1 MNLAKLVLN
10 QPTSI
15 YTVFGNGF
23 KIYALYQEASTLKE
37 LIGFIGIV
45 QTQSSRQINKIFVNL
60 SEHCKNRLSK
70 QAQKT
75 LNSLGFF
82 TWINLQQKEDII
94 SEINQCQSKLVS
106 TIFYKELFGSIAL
119 ILKQMNSQF
128 KLSTELNENIN
139 IVENSKVTTDG
150 IIVKLDDLEQNRIN
164 VSQTITKMTELPV
177 EEVDSSKIKHLFFS
191 LISLNTGETKVRR
204 SINQVKTEVGKKMAR
219 LSDQNVVAFCD
230 TCMNASQVASNI
242 LEYSMAGTVYST
254 ALVVLKLF
262 TTTLFAAMSV
272 VKYKQSQLASQK
284 IEELSEILRQLET
297 FVNQLESVQETM
309 RAAMALLNERRA

>member
-15 YTVFGNGF
+15 YTIFGNGF

>member
-1 MNLAKLVLN
+1 
-10 QPTSI
+10 
-15 YTVFGNGF
+15 
-23 KIYALYQEASTLKE
+23 
-37 LIGFIGIV
+37 
-45 QTQSSRQINKIFVNL
+45 
-60 SEHCKNRLSK
+60 
-70 QAQKT
+70 
-75 LNSLGFF
+75 
-82 TWINLQQKEDII
+82 
-94 SEINQCQSKLVS
+94 
-106 TIFYKELFGSIAL
+106 
-119 ILKQMNSQF
+119 MNSQF

-164 VSQTITKMTELPV
+164 VSQTITKMIELPV